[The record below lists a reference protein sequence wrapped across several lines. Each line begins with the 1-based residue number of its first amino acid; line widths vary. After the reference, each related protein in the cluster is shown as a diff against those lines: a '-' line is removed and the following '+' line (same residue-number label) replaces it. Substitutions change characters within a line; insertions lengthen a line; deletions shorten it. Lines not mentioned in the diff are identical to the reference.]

1 MDGADPTPKSV
12 KTQNESL
19 AGLAALWDKCE
30 ELRHAVIHRKS
41 LLAWQSAK
49 LNGRINNDNLQLN
62 IKLMECVVSLWCP
75 MVEKAKTL
83 PLEPLKHEA
92 IEGLN
97 HLF

>member
-49 LNGRINNDNLQLN
+49 N
-62 IKLMECVVSLWCP
+62 IKLIECVVSLWCP